1 MIYHIIKHL
10 VIGVTLFLLIYD
22 RKIILLINKIKLPE
36 IYNHMMSIVKEIFHI
51 RKKAKLMI

>member
-10 VIGVTLFLLIYD
+10 IIGVTLFLLIYD

-36 IYNHMMSIVKEIFHI
+36 IYNNMMNIEKEIFHI